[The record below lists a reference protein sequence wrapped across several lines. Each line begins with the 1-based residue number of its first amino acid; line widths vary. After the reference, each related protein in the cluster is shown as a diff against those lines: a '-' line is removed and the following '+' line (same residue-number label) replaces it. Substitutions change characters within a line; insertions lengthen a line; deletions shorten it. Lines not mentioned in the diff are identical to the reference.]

1 MSNRSH
7 RNAGHIGMNL
17 LRKRGLMHSSHRDA
31 LPASTEATSHIVAV
45 ADCLDTLRRIP
56 SRSIQLVICDP
67 PYNINVAAW
76 DDLAHYVDW
85 AGQWLSEVERV
96 LLPSGNFVLFGGLQ
110 YQGEAGSGDLLSLMS
125 WMRQHSRMLLA
136 NLIIWN
142 YPNGMG
148 AQRFFANRHEEIA
161 WFARTPKYFF
171 DLDAVRTK
179 LDARTLERYKRDKRL
194 VADNLDKGIN
204 PTNVWRIPR
213 LNGNS
218 KERVG
223 HPTQKPAALIERI
236 VRALSFPGSTVLDFF
251 AGSGV
256 TARVAIETGR
266 HSIASDADPMFS
278 TYLARQRN
286 QISET
291 APAYM
296 LIEERDWS
304 RHPAFQQTVWLL
316 CGRRQ
321 RGFRC
326 RRHLHRRVAVVI
338 AAVVIGVGR
347 GDDRALGEAP
357 DQRAEIVHHHEHRG
371 HEHQRQ
377 DGREDQAAD
386 DGHGHR

>member
-7 RNAGHIGMNL
+7 RNARHIGMNL
-17 LRKRGLMHSSHRDA
+17 LHKRGLVHSSRRA
-31 LPASTEATSHIVAV
+31 AAAAGSQEATSHIVAV
-45 ADCLDTLRRIP
+45 ADCLEMLRRIP

-85 AGQWLSEVERV
+85 AGQWLAEVERV
-96 LLPSGNFVLFGGLQ
+96 LSPSGNFVLFGGLQ

-142 YPNGMG
+142 YPNGVG

-161 WFARTPKYFF
+161 WFARTSKYYF

-179 LDARTLERYKRDKRL
+179 LDSKTLEVYKRDKRL
-194 VADNLDKGIN
+194 VPENLDKGIN

-223 HPTQKPAALIERI
+223 HPTQKPGVLIERL

-256 TARVAIETGR
+256 TTRVAIETGR
-266 HSIASDADPMFS
+266 HSIASDSDTMLSA
-278 TYLARQRN
+278 YLARQLK
-286 QISET
+286 QIGDDVPDH
-291 APAYM
+291 A
-296 LIEERDWS
+296 LIEDRDWS
-304 RHPAFQQTVWLL
+304 CHPAFRT
-316 CGRRQ
+316 
-321 RGFRC
+321 
-326 RRHLHRRVAVVI
+326 
-338 AAVVIGVGR
+338 
-347 GDDRALGEAP
+347 
-357 DQRAEIVHHHEHRG
+357 AEPG
-371 HEHQRQ
+371 
-377 DGREDQAAD
+377 
-386 DGHGHR
+386 

>member
-17 LRKRGLMHSSHRDA
+17 LRKRGLMHSSHRDTP
-31 LPASTEATSHIVAV
+31 PAGGEATSHIVAV
-45 ADCLDTLRRIP
+45 ADCLETLRRIP

-85 AGQWLSEVERV
+85 AGQWLLEIERV

-161 WFARTPKYFF
+161 WFARTQKYFF
-171 DLDAVRTK
+171 DLDAVRT
-179 LDARTLERYKRDKRL
+179 RLEPKRLAAYKRDKRL
-194 VADNLDKGIN
+194 NPDNLDKGIN

-213 LNGNS
+213 LNGNA

-223 HPTQKPAALIERI
+223 HPTQKPKALIARI
-236 VRALSFPGSTVLDFF
+236 VRALSYQGSTVLDFF

-256 TARVAIETGR
+256 TTRVAIETGR
-266 HSIASDADPMFS
+266 HSICSDVDAALP
-278 TYLARQRN
+278 TCL
-286 QISET
+286 
-291 APAYM
+291 
-296 LIEERDWS
+296 
-304 RHPAFQQTVWLL
+304 
-316 CGRRQ
+316 
-321 RGFRC
+321 
-326 RRHLHRRVAVVI
+326 RRHLDQIGGRRPPASDYVLI
-338 AAVVIGVGR
+338 
-347 GDDRALGEAP
+347 
-357 DQRAEIVHHHEHRG
+357 
-371 HEHQRQ
+371 EHQDWSSHQLFRAV
-377 DGREDQAAD
+377 RQAA
-386 DGHGHR
+386 GEILVV